1 MQRTTLRY
9 VVVAALA
16 AMTLAACS
24 SSSKPSSATTPT
36 APATTPATTSAAPT
50 TTSAGTT
57 TSQPTVATATTKVG
71 VTLVDSGGKTLYT
84 SSGDTTP
91 GASSC
96 TGGCATI
103 WPPLTV
109 TGTPTYAAGLTA
121 SKFTTITRSDGTK
134 QLAYNGK
141 PLYTFASD
149 AAPGDTTG
157 QGVGGFAVAT
167 AS

>member
-1 MQRTTLRY
+1 M
-9 VVVAALA
+9 
-16 AMTLAACS
+16 
-24 SSSKPSSATTPT
+24 
-36 APATTPATTSAAPT
+36 
-50 TTSAGTT
+50 
-57 TSQPTVATATTKVG
+57 
-71 VTLVDSGGKTLYT
+71 TLYT
-84 SSGDTTP
+84 SSGDKTP

-103 WPPLTV
+103 WPPLAV

-149 AAPGDTTG
+149 SAPGETTG

>member
-1 MQRTTLRY
+1 MQRLMVRNLAIAA
-9 VVVAALA
+9 VAAMA
-16 AMTLAACS
+16 LAACS
-24 SSSKPSSATTPT
+24 SSSKTSASTPT
-36 APATTPATTSAAPT
+36 KPVTTSAAPT
-50 TTSAGTT
+50 NASAPTSTSATT
-57 TSQPTVATATTKVG
+57 AKATVATASTKLGTV
-71 VTLVDSGGKTLYT
+71 LVDSKGMTLYT

-103 WPPLTV
+103 WPPLAV
-109 TGTPTYAAGLTA
+109 TATPIYAAGLTA
-121 SKFTTITRSDGTK
+121 SKFATITRSDGTK

-141 PLYTFASD
+141 PLYTFANDS
-149 AAPGDTTG
+149 AAGATTG